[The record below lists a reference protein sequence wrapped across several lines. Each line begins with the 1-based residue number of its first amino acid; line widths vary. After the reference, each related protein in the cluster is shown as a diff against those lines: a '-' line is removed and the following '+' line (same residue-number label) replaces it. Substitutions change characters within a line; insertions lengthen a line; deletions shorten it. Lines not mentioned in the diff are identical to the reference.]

1 MECDSEKFNLCHSDG
16 GTAYKLLPA
25 NLSSYTRQ
33 IGGFNPDRKLK
44 FKFLYGQ
51 EDSMLYKIVNLRPKG
66 FNEVRLY
73 EEVFSSDC
81 PPSVL
86 GLKKFLPAYRGL
98 FYNPITSRFFIGM
111 EDILKDM
118 EHPSACDIKIGRTSY
133 LPGDSEEKISTEK
146 TKYLWREKIG
156 FFITGMNVY
165 DSETG
170 FNAFYDISYGRCLEP
185 SNVFEKGVCVFL
197 GRDPRRRTLL
207 AHAFLPHLSQ
217 LAAWFE
223 SQTQYHFC
231 ASSLLLAY
239 DCLPEDASSASTP
252 SSHAHTATPAL
263 KVHVRLIDFA
273 RWRHVDDG
281 QYDTNFL
288 YGLHRLMH
296 YMRKAAFREPT
307 GGQSHTASASSSNT
321 GLTATSCSLR
331 SFQVQ
336 QQQQP
341 NVTRRLDGPDTGS
354 SSSAGVGCRASF
366 RPHSSSSSE
375 SVTFLV

>member
-1 MECDSEKFNLCHSDG
+1 MECDSEKYNLCHFDG
-16 GTAYKLLPA
+16 GITYKLLPA

-33 IGGFNPDRKLK
+33 IGGFNPDRKQK

-98 FYNPITSRFFIGM
+98 FYNPITS
-111 EDILKDM
+111 
-118 EHPSACDIKIGRTSY
+118 S
-133 LPGDSEEKISTEK
+133 
-146 TKYLWREKIG
+146 KYTVPLV
-156 FFITGMNVY
+156 VY

-170 FNAFYDISYGRCLEP
+170 SNAFYDISYGRCLEP

-197 GRDPRRRTLL
+197 GRDPRKRALL

-239 DCLPEDASSASTP
+239 DCLPEDASSSFPASSTP
-252 SSHAHTATPAL
+252 SSHAHTPTSAP

-307 GGQSHTASASSSNT
+307 GGQSHTASTSSNT
-321 GLTATSCSLR
+321 GLTATSCSLL
-331 SFQVQ
+331 SFQV
-336 QQQQP
+336 QQQP

-354 SSSAGVGCRASF
+354 SSGCRASF